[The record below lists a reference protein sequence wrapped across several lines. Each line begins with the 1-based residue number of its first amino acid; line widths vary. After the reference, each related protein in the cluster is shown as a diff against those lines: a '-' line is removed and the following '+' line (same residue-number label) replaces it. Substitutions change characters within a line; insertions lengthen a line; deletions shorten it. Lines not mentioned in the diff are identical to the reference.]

1 MPPPT
6 ITVGNEGAPT
16 LQSHRYW
23 QTSPFA
29 ENNEQHLFQLTL
41 SLVSRKPRLLRRLG
55 IPQVRVPSTRPCSRK
70 DRRRRWLG
78 LL

>member
-41 SLVSRKPRLLRRLG
+41 SLVSRNPAYYG
-55 IPQVRVPSTRPCSRK
+55 
-70 DRRRRWLG
+70 G
-78 LL
+78 